1 MLFLHTLSLFLLFQI
16 VYLNTIKIYLIVIY
30 IVSGIIKR
38 GELFSLN
45 LFVELFLLGV
55 GLAMDAFAVSI
66 CKGLSMTKVNKLQA
80 VIIGLFFGGFQALMP
95 LVGWLLGVGF
105 QQYIEA
111 VDHWVAFAL
120 LAFIGGKMIF
130 EALSP
135 EDIEQENK
143 MDRPLNIKEMIV
155 LAFATSIDALAVG
168 VTFAFLDYPIF
179 ESISIIGVVTFIISV
194 LGVFIGNFFGSKYK
208 NKAEFAGGVILILI
222 GLKILLEGL
231 ELIHF

>member
-1 MLFLHTLSLFLLFQI
+1 M
-16 VYLNTIKIYLIVIY
+16 
-30 IVSGIIKR
+30 
-38 GELFSLN
+38 N
-45 LFVELFLLGV
+45 LFIELFLLGV

-130 EALSP
+130 EAFSP
-135 EDIEQENK
+135 EDTEQENK